1 MTDNLT
7 ENLVPHGRRVLGV
20 SAAHAA
26 LTDADVKTI
35 APPSSGNRIT
45 YDATVK
51 GFGVRVTSAG
61 AKAFILNYR
70 AAGRE
75 RRITIGSF
83 PDWKTTAAR
92 DEAKAMKR
100 RIDVGEDPMA
110 ERHANRAAAT
120 VNELADRFD
129 AEHLAKRRPSTQV
142 DYRSI
147 LRLYI
152 RPTLGTM
159 KVADVRHTDVDRM
172 HAKIAKTA
180 PYRANRTV
188 AVLSKMMALAVKWE
202 MRTDNPVIG
211 IERAPEE
218 KRERF
223 LTPAEIARLSEA
235 LAAHPEKTSANVVRL
250 LLLTGARRGETLA
263 ATWSQ
268 IDFAA
273 GMWTKPAATTKQKK
287 EHRVPLSAPAL
298 QLLSDMKAEAD
309 KENERRVR
317 DKLEAITCL
326 FPGMDGKPLTDIKHF
341 WASICRTAGLAVQI
355 EKKDDKG
362 RTVTAVDDS
371 PIIAWQPT
379 VRLHDLR
386 HTHASILASLGLSL
400 PIIGRLLG
408 HTQAATTQ
416 RYAHLMDDPLRAA
429 TERAGAVISGFGKG
443 GADAAPT
450 AVGNEKT

>member
-1 MTDNLT
+1 MTGTLT
-7 ENLVPHGRRVLGV
+7 DIDTPRSRRVRTV
-20 SAAHAA
+20 SAPQAA
-26 LTDADVKTI
+26 LTDSDVKKL
-35 APPSSGNRIT
+35 ALPASGNRIT

-61 AKAFILNYR
+61 ARAFILNYR

-75 RRITIGSF
+75 RRITIGSY
-83 PDWKTTAAR
+83 PDWKTTDAR

-100 RIDVGEDPMA
+100 RIDIGDDPMG
-110 ERHANRAAAT
+110 ERHADRGAAT
-120 VNELADRFD
+120 VNDLADRFD
-129 AEHLAKRRPSTQV
+129 AEHLTKRRPSTQV

-152 RPTLGTM
+152 RPTLGAM

-223 LTPAEIARLSEA
+223 LAPAEIARLSEA
-235 LAAHPEKTSANVVRL
+235 LAAHLEKTSANVVRL

-268 IDFAA
+268 IDLTS

-298 QLLSDMKAEAD
+298 QLLSGMKAEAD
-309 KENERRVR
+309 KENERRMH
-317 DKLEAITCL
+317 DKLEPITCL
-326 FPGMDGKPLTDIKHF
+326 FPSMDGKPLIDIKHF
-341 WASICRTAGLAVQI
+341 WASICRTAGLAVQV
-355 EKKDDKG
+355 EKKDAKG
-362 RTVTAVDDS
+362 RTVM
-371 PIIAWQPT
+371 IWQPT

-416 RYAHLMDDPLRAA
+416 RYAHLADDPLRVA
-429 TERAGAVISGFGKG
+429 TERAGAVISGARGVS
-443 GADAAPT
+443 DEAAQ
-450 AVGNEKT
+450 